1 MPPSNPRSGDRPVTD
16 NTSNDPDVYDH
27 VRVTDDADAAPGVY
41 RVIGTPDD
49 AVTLLRVADTDGQRQ
64 HTGDVVSL
72 PCSQW
77 STLEPVANPDE
88 NRSVTAAVR
97 SQLQGLVWQSRVLA
111 ETVVERPLP
120 AVPALALIVVGLVGD
135 SFVSI
140 PPLGDAA
147 LVVVGAFALVSL
159 SRSG

>member
-1 MPPSNPRSGDRPVTD
+1 
-16 NTSNDPDVYDH
+16 
-27 VRVTDDADAAPGVY
+27 
-41 RVIGTPDD
+41 
-49 AVTLLRVADTDGQRQ
+49 
-64 HTGDVVSL
+64 
-72 PCSQW
+72 
-77 STLEPVANPDE
+77 
-88 NRSVTAAVR
+88 
-97 SQLQGLVWQSRVLA
+97 LA